1 MCVCVCVCVVCDYQR
16 DRERE
21 RERERGGGR
30 ERERERERKLYL
42 KIWCK
47 KMCFW
52 VKVDKNN
59 KASPN
64 HKICPF
70 FIKNYG
76 KAIIKFCAHKCIILK
91 DNIPILVYQV
101 YWNIGIPS
109 ILEYWYI
116 GNSFKYVLVLP
127 YEP

>member
-1 MCVCVCVCVVCDYQR
+1 
-16 DRERE
+16 
-21 RERERGGGR
+21 
-30 ERERERERKLYL
+30 
-42 KIWCK
+42 
-47 KMCFW
+47 MCFW

-91 DNIPILVYQV
+91 DNY
-101 YWNIGIPS
+101 
-109 ILEYWYI
+109 YI

-127 YEP
+127 SGGQ